1 MVAGSVL
8 DKEDVW
14 VSTER
19 LEEDRGVLEAR
30 SEIDAV
36 LETGML
42 VGVIVSTLDGE
53 PESTELEDEKVDE
66 LWLTSDDEVKGIE
79 LLVELEASVVI
90 VTDEEIDWISD
101 ELLVELVAISELDK
115 DEVSDVDADGVAR
128 DEV

>member
-1 MVAGSVL
+1 VVAGSVL